1 MKNQGIFKFGL
12 ILSILDRHEKRQLVF
27 VLFAL
32 LVMGFIE
39 LLGVGSIAPFISI
52 ASDPQVIH
60 TNTYLEK
67 TYTFLKFESD
77 SSFIIFFGIL
87 VIAIFSF
94 SNLSLVGV
102 NFIIHHFSGKRRHSI
117 AMRLFE
123 KYLSQPYIFFL
134 NTNTAALTKIL
145 LSDVSTY
152 VVDELI
158 CLLQFISSSIICLA
172 IIILLV
178 ALNPSLAIITCLSFG
193 FIYIIVFSAIRKFL
207 SRIGEERSAQDI
219 LRHKYINEAF
229 GGIKDIKINGKE
241 KSFLNFFSIPSKK
254 YASNDAIY
262 SSIIDTPKHIIETIA
277 IGGMLIVVIAMLIGG
292 NTIADFIPILT
303 VYALGAYRLL
313 PQLQKIFR
321 SVTSIRYHFYSVE
334 NIYRALHGIPT
345 VVEIDF
351 ENIPRLEFRSVIKLE
366 DVSFFYPNTG
376 NATIEKLNLLVK
388 SNTSIAFVGPTGCGK
403 TTLVDIVLGLLEPSE
418 GKMFVDD
425 TEVGSQNIKNWQKN
439 LGYVPQSIYLTDDTI
454 RNNIA
459 FGINSRD
466 INEEILVQS
475 AQMANIHSFIINELK
490 DGYDTVIGERGI
502 RLSGGQ
508 RQRIGIARAIYNDP
522 SVLILDEATSALD
535 TLTENVIMDAINNLS
550 HKKTIII
557 VAHRITTV
565 KNCDVIYLMEKGA
578 IIDYGSYGQ
587 LYRKNVS
594 FRKMA
599 EGV

>member
-12 ILSILDRHEKRQLVF
+12 ILSILDRHEKRRLVF
-27 VLFAL
+27 VLLAL

-52 ASDPQVIH
+52 ASDPQAIH
-60 TNTYLEK
+60 TNTYLK
-67 TYTFLKFESD
+67 KIYTLLNFTSD
-77 SSFIIFFGIL
+77 TSFIIFFGIA
-87 VIAIFSF
+87 VIAVFSL
-94 SNLSLVGV
+94 SNFSLVAV
-102 NFIIHHFSGKRRHSI
+102 NFLIHHFSGRRRHSI
-117 AMRLFE
+117 AMRLFK
-123 KYLSQPYIFFL
+123 KYLSQPYVFFL
-134 NTNTAALTKIL
+134 NTNSAALTKIL

-172 IIILLV
+172 IIVLLV
-178 ALNPSLAIITCLSFG
+178 ALEPYLALITCLAFG
-193 FIYIIVFSAIRKFL
+193 FVYIIVFSAIRKFL
-207 SRIGEERSAQDI
+207 SRIGEERSSQDVF
-219 LRHKYINEAF
+219 RHKYINEAF
-229 GGIKDIKINGKE
+229 GGIKDIKISGKE
-241 KSFLNFFSIPSKK
+241 KSFLNFFSVPSKK

-262 SSIIDTPKHIIETIA
+262 SSIIDTPKHIIETVA
-277 IGGMLIVVIAMLIGG
+277 ISGMLIVVIAMLIGG
-292 NTIADFIPILT
+292 NTISNFIPILT

-334 NIYRALHGIPT
+334 NIYRALHSVPDA
-345 VVEIDF
+345 VEIDI
-351 ENIPRLEFRSVIKLE
+351 ENIPRLEFRSAIKLE
-366 DVSFFYPNTG
+366 DVSFFYPDTDT
-376 NATIEKLNLLVK
+376 AAIEKLNLLVK

-403 TTLVDIVLGLLEPSE
+403 TTLVDIILGLLEPGG

-425 TEVGSQNIKNWQKN
+425 TEIGGRNIKNWQKN
-439 LGYVPQSIYLTDDTI
+439 LGYVPQFIYLTDDTI

-459 FGINSRD
+459 FGINGKD
-466 INEEILVQS
+466 INEDVLVQS
-475 AQMANIHSFIINELK
+475 AKMANIHSFIIDELK
-490 DGYDTVIGERGI
+490 DGYDTIIGERGV

-508 RQRIGIARAIYNDP
+508 RQRIGIARAIYGNP

-535 TLTENVIMDAINNLS
+535 ALTENAVMDAISNLS
-550 HKKTIII
+550 HKKTIIT

-578 IIDYGSYGQ
+578 IADYGSYGQ
-587 LYRKNVS
+587 LYSRNAS

-599 EGV
+599 EGA